1 MTASGF
7 WIGVESMPRSVLR
20 AALQHERPI
29 FCGRLPADNILQTQ
43 LGDMSERAEWH
54 EVALGTPIGQG
65 YLLDLLRQRLPVDRV
80 VLSLAASAS
89 GYDGTHKTS
98 PLDRLLPQARDVVEA
113 LLVVSR
119 GAEAVMDPGTDA
131 SMTVVLGDCGEP
143 ATPLSEGLAAFVTRF
158 AEAESK
164 RWAEMGLS
172 LSVEHAHSGE

>member
-1 MTASGF
+1 
-7 WIGVESMPRSVLR
+7 MPRSVLR

-89 GYDGTHKTS
+89 GYDCTHKTS

-119 GAEAVMDPGTDA
+119 GAEAVMDPDTDA
-131 SMTVVLGDCGEP
+131 SMTIMLGGYGES
-143 ATPLSEGLAAFVTRF
+143 ATPLTEALEAFVTRF
-158 AEAESK
+158 VQAESK
-164 RWAEMGLS
+164 RWAVMGFS
-172 LSVEHAHSGE
+172 LGVECADSGE

>member
-1 MTASGF
+1 
-7 WIGVESMPRSVLR
+7 MPRSVLR

-65 YLLDLLRQRLPVDRV
+65 YLLDLLRQRLPVDCV
-80 VLSLAASAS
+80 VLSLAVLER
-89 GYDGTHKTS
+89 GYYGTYRPS
-98 PLDRLLPQARDVVEA
+98 PLDRSLAHARDVVEA

-119 GAEAVMDPGTDA
+119 GAEAAMDPGAGA
-131 SMTVVLGDCGEP
+131 SMTIMLGDCGES
-143 ATPLSEGLAAFVTRF
+143 ATPLTEGLAAFVTRF
-158 AEAESK
+158 AQAESK
-164 RWAEMGLS
+164 RWAEMDLS

>member
-1 MTASGF
+1 
-7 WIGVESMPRSVLR
+7 MPRSVLH

-29 FCGRLPADNILQTQ
+29 FCGRLPADNVLQTQ
-43 LGDMSERAEWH
+43 LGDRSERAEWH
-54 EVALGTPIGQG
+54 EVAVGTPIGHG

-80 VLSLAASAS
+80 VLSLAVSAS

-98 PLDRLLPQARDVVEA
+98 SLDRLLPQARDVVEA

-131 SMTVVLGDCGEP
+131 SMTIMLGDCGESV
-143 ATPLSEGLAAFVTRF
+143 TPLNEGLAAFVTRF
-158 AEAESK
+158 AQAESK

>member
-1 MTASGF
+1 
-7 WIGVESMPRSVLR
+7 MPRSVLR
-20 AALQHERPI
+20 TALQHQRPI
-29 FCGRLPADNILQTQ
+29 LCGRLPADNVLQIQ

-80 VLSLAASAS
+80 VLSLAGWES
-89 GYDGTHKTS
+89 GYSGVH
-98 PLDRLLPQARDVVEA
+98 PAPALDRLVAQAREVVEA

-119 GAEAVMDPGTDA
+119 GAEAVMDPNTGA
-131 SMTVVLGDCGEP
+131 SMTILLGDCGES
-143 ATPLSEGLAAFVTRF
+143 ATPLTEGLVAFVTRF

>member
-20 AALQHERPI
+20 TALQHERPI
-29 FCGRLPADNILQTQ
+29 FCGRLPADNVLQIQ

-80 VLSLAASAS
+80 VLSLAGWGS
-89 GYDGTHKTS
+89 GYSGVH
-98 PLDRLLPQARDVVEA
+98 PALALDRALAQARDVVEA

-131 SMTVVLGDCGEP
+131 SMTIMLGDCGESV
-143 ATPLSEGLAAFVTRF
+143 TPLTEGLVAFVTRF
-158 AEAESK
+158 AQAESK

>member
-1 MTASGF
+1 
-7 WIGVESMPRSVLR
+7 MPRSVLR

-80 VLSLAASAS
+80 VLSLAGWES
-89 GYDGTHKTS
+89 GYSGVH
-98 PLDRLLPQARDVVEA
+98 PALALDRALAQARDVVEA

-131 SMTVVLGDCGEP
+131 SMTIMLGDCGES
-143 ATPLSEGLAAFVTRF
+143 ATPLTEGLAAFVTRF
-158 AEAESK
+158 AQAESK

>member
-1 MTASGF
+1 
-7 WIGVESMPRSVLR
+7 MPRSVLR

-80 VLSLAASAS
+80 VLSLSGWES
-89 GYDGTHKTS
+89 GYSGVH
-98 PLDRLLPQARDVVEA
+98 PALALDRALAQARDVVEA

-119 GAEAVMDPGTDA
+119 GAEAVMDPDTDA
-131 SMTVVLGDCGEP
+131 SMTIMLGGYGESV
-143 ATPLSEGLAAFVTRF
+143 TPLTEALEAFVTRF
-158 AEAESK
+158 VQAESK
-164 RWAEMGLS
+164 RWAVMGLS
-172 LSVEHAHSGE
+172 LGVECADSGE

>member
-1 MTASGF
+1 
-7 WIGVESMPRSVLR
+7 MPRSVLR

-80 VLSLAASAS
+80 VLSLAGWES
-89 GYDGTHKTS
+89 GYSGVH
-98 PLDRLLPQARDVVEA
+98 PALALDRALAQARDVVEA

-131 SMTVVLGDCGEP
+131 SMTIMLGDCGESV
-143 ATPLSEGLAAFVTRF
+143 TPLTEGLVAFVTRF
-158 AEAESK
+158 AQAESK

-172 LSVEHAHSGE
+172 LSFEHAQSGE

>member
-1 MTASGF
+1 
-7 WIGVESMPRSVLR
+7 MPRSVLR

-65 YLLDLLRQRLPVDRV
+65 YLLDLFRQRLPVDRV

-119 GAEAVMDPGTDA
+119 GAEAVMDPDTDA
-131 SMTVVLGDCGEP
+131 SMTIMLGGYGES
-143 ATPLSEGLAAFVTRF
+143 ATPLTEALEAFVTRF
-158 AEAESK
+158 VQAESK
-164 RWAEMGLS
+164 RWAVMGLS
-172 LSVEHAHSGE
+172 LGVECADSGE

>member
-1 MTASGF
+1 
-7 WIGVESMPRSVLR
+7 MPRSVLR

-29 FCGRLPADNILQTQ
+29 FCGRQPVDNVLQTQ

-80 VLSLAASAS
+80 VLSLAVSESAYYS
-89 GYDGTHKTS
+89 THKT
-98 PLDRLLPQARDVVEA
+98 PLDRLLAQARDVVEA

-119 GAEAVMDPGTDA
+119 GAEAVMDPNIGA
-131 SMTVVLGDCGEP
+131 SMTIMLGDCGES
-143 ATPLSEGLAAFVTRF
+143 ATPLTEGLAAFVTRF
-158 AEAESK
+158 TQAESK

-172 LSVEHAHSGE
+172 LGVERAASGE

>member
-1 MTASGF
+1 
-7 WIGVESMPRSVLR
+7 MPRSVLR

-43 LGDMSERAEWH
+43 LGLISERAEWH

-80 VLSLAASAS
+80 VLSLAGWES
-89 GYDGTHKTS
+89 GYSGVH
-98 PLDRLLPQARDVVEA
+98 PALALDRALAQARDVVEA

-119 GAEAVMDPGTDA
+119 GAEAVMDPDTDA
-131 SMTVVLGDCGEP
+131 SMTILLGNCGESV
-143 ATPLSEGLAAFVTRF
+143 TPLTEGLVAFVTRF